1 MSGSSIAQPDAAP
14 WVSDFLNAAYFAR
27 PRAERSLD
35 ELRLALAVLA
45 TRWHRTGKRLR
56 ITDLAAF
63 NRAFGADRLRAAARM
78 TGPVLDAAGLREG
91 AERMHG
97 PGFTSAYR
105 DPGRRGWGIV
115 FESPEAL
122 ASYEPESRMNDAPLG
137 ELSPPLRPLAEQCWH
152 NYRPVG
158 LPSAGQ
164 TLELLSEPRRWPDF
178 SSELGRFTSLRCGGL
193 PGQTF
198 EIEVAAATRTR
209 TPVFTR
215 AYVTVTAVLRGAA
228 LGRYVSEMAEAMSAA
243 QVQGDRAPLPPGA
256 TPSALVELTTHEG
269 HFLGRA
275 ISRLFLFEERDRAFI
290 RDIGSWDP
298 LPVHLAL
305 PYRVAG
311 HAAQRAFWGE
321 RRPEESMLHQVAR
334 ESATAG

>member
-1 MSGSSIAQPDAAP
+1 
-14 WVSDFLNAAYFAR
+14 
-27 PRAERSLD
+27 
-35 ELRLALAVLA
+35 
-45 TRWHRTGKRLR
+45 
-56 ITDLAAF
+56 
-63 NRAFGADRLRAAARM
+63 
-78 TGPVLDAAGLREG
+78 
-91 AERMHG
+91 
-97 PGFTSAYR
+97 
-105 DPGRRGWGIV
+105 
-115 FESPEAL
+115 
-122 ASYEPESRMNDAPLG
+122 
-137 ELSPPLRPLAEQCWH
+137 
-152 NYRPVG
+152 
-158 LPSAGQ
+158 
-164 TLELLSEPRRWPDF
+164 
-178 SSELGRFTSLRCGGL
+178 
-193 PGQTF
+193 
-198 EIEVAAATRTR
+198 VAAATRTR

>member
-27 PRAERSLD
+27 PRAERALD
-35 ELRLALAVLA
+35 DLRLALAVLA
-45 TRWHRTGKRLR
+45 TRWHRTGRRLR
-56 ITDLAAF
+56 ITDLRAF
-63 NRAFGADRLRAAARM
+63 NSAFGADRLRAAAGM
-78 TGPVLDAAGLREG
+78 TGPVLDGVRLREG

-97 PGFTSAYR
+97 PGFVETYR
-105 DPGRRGWGIV
+105 DPRRRGWGIV

-122 ASYEPESRMNDAPLG
+122 EAYEPESRMRDAPLAG
-137 ELSPPLRPLAEQCWH
+137 LSPPQRPLREQCWH
-152 NYRPVG
+152 NYRPVRI
-158 LPSAGQ
+158 PSAREA
-164 TLELLSEPRRWPDF
+164 LELLSQPRRWPDF
-178 SSELGRFTSLRCGGL
+178 SSELGRFTSLRSGGL

-215 AYVTVTAVLRGAA
+215 GYVTVTGVLQGAPLDEYLA
-228 LGRYVSEMAEAMSAA
+228 ETGEAMSTA
-243 QVQGDRAPLPPGA
+243 QVQGDPAPLPPGS
-256 TPSALVELTTHEG
+256 TPSTLVELTTHEG

-275 ISRLFLFEERDRAFI
+275 ISRLLLYEGRDGEFI
-290 RDIGSWDP
+290 RDVGSWDP

-305 PYRVAG
+305 PYRLAG